1 MAKNWTREQLLVAL
15 RLYCRTPFGKLH
27 HRNPDIIRIAE
38 MIGRTPSAVS
48 MKACNLASLDPAQA
62 ARGISGLKGAASAD
76 KELWREF
83 EENPEAIAN
92 EAEAVWESLSGT
104 STESETRLFENSGS
118 LPIPPTGPTDV
129 ERLVRAR
136 RVQGF
141 FRDAVLVSYNG
152 RCALTGIAVPEL
164 LNASHIIPWSVDE
177 ARRAD
182 PSNGICLNALYDRAF
197 DRGLLTFDED
207 LRAVLSERL
216 QIGDPPPLLLNIAGK
231 PLQLPDRFRPDLAAL
246 EYHREHVFQLI

>member
-1 MAKNWTREQLLVAL
+1 MPNLWTREQLLIAL

-27 HRNPDIIRIAE
+27 YHNPDIIRIAE
-38 MIGRTPSAVS
+38 LIGRTPSAVA

-62 ARGISGLKGAASAD
+62 ARGIRGLKGAATAD

-83 EENPEAIAN
+83 EQNPEAIAN
-92 EAEAVWESLSGT
+92 EAEAAWESF
-104 STESETRLFENSGS
+104 TRA
-118 LPIPPTGPTDV
+118 PTPRMELEFVAPSGPTET
-129 ERLVRAR
+129 ERVVRAR

-152 RCALTGIAVPEL
+152 RCALTGIAIPEL

-177 ARRAD
+177 TRRAD

-197 DRGLLTFDED
+197 DRGLVTFNED

-216 QIGDPPPLLLNIAGK
+216 NIDNPPPFHTRLLLDIAGK
-231 PLQLPDRFRPDLAAL
+231 ALQLPDRFQPDPEAM
-246 EYHREHVFQLI
+246 EYHRRNVFQAS